1 VVYTLA
7 RDCCEHLR
15 TQIRLKR
22 VYADPSSGAWLSD
35 PVNNR
40 LGRRGTIFVGA
51 SFCLL
56 GNLGS
61 SSSGSWPELL
71 LARIILGIGLGLD
84 ASTVSVYAA
93 ECAPYY
99 VRGGLAVSWQLW
111 TAFGIFVGFVAKA
124 AVYSLG
130 DKAWRYQ
137 LAFPSIPVVPL
148 IAAVYACP
156 ESPAWLVK
164 QRKYDLAFRSLRALR
179 NTELQAAKELY
190 ATYLQS
196 RSRSQG
202 TEKDRDISLT
212 HKILDLFTIP
222 RVRRATTAAF
232 VVMLSQQLCG
242 INLIS
247 FYSSTIFVDAG
258 FSNYG
263 ALLASCVFGLLNFLG
278 AFPAIWTMD
287 TLGRRSLLLLTLPF
301 MAVTMLGIAMSFKIP
316 VDNSAHLGVLATLVY
331 LFCLLYSPGCGEA
344 HPKCTVQRFP
354 MLTQL

>member
-1 VVYTLA
+1 VA
-7 RDCCEHLR
+7 
-15 TQIRLKR
+15 
-22 VYADPSSGAWLSD
+22 
-35 PVNNR
+35 
-40 LGRRGTIFVGA
+40 
-51 SFCLL
+51 
-56 GNLGS
+56 NLGS
-61 SSSGSWPELL
+61 SFSGNWPELL
-71 LARIILGIGLGLD
+71 LARLLLGTGLGLD

-93 ECAPYY
+93 ECAPHY

-111 TAFGIFVGFVAKA
+111 TAFGIFVGFVANA
-124 AVYSLG
+124 AVYAFG

-137 LAFPSIPVVPL
+137 LAFPFIPVVPL
-148 IAAVYACP
+148 IAAIYACP

-164 QRKYDLAFRSLRALR
+164 QGRYDLAFRSLCALR

-190 ATYLQS
+190 ATHLISQMRSKGSGKGRDVLLS
-196 RSRSQG
+196 R
-202 TEKDRDISLT
+202 
-212 HKILDLFTIP
+212 KILDLFTIP
-222 RVRRATTAAF
+222 RIRRATTSAF

-287 TLGRRSLLLLTLPF
+287 TLGRRSLLLLTLPL

-316 VDNSAHLGVLATLVY
+316 TENSAHLGVLATLVY
-331 LFCLLYSPGCGEA
+331 LFCLLYSPGCGESQ
-344 HPKCTVQRFP
+344 PRTVGFKY
-354 MLTQL
+354 